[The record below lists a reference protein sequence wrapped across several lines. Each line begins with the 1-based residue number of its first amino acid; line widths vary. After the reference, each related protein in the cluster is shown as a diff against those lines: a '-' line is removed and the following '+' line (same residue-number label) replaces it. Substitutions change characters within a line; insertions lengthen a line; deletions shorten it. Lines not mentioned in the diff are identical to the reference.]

1 MPSHLCSLHAR
12 ALVKGVCPTCAAF
25 EAADAYRPTVE
36 LTPANRAA
44 LERAIRSRDA
54 HKADLARRHRAD
66 LARRRRPT
74 EEE

>member
-1 MPSHLCSLHAR
+1 MTRLCSLHRKPLSA
-12 ALVKGVCPTCAAF
+12 GVCPTCAQL

-44 LERAIRSRDA
+44 LERAIRSREA

-66 LARRRRPT
+66 LARRRPT

>member
-1 MPSHLCSLHAR
+1 MTRLCSLHGR
-12 ALVKGVCPTCAAF
+12 RLIGGICPICAQL
-25 EAADAYRPTVE
+25 EAADAVRPTVE

-44 LERAIRSRDA
+44 LERAIRSREA
-54 HKADLARRHRAD
+54 HKADLARRHAAD